1 MTRFEIRASFR
12 GVQKASR
19 GLLIALGLIAVGCGQ
34 QADTRAEARQLLR
47 SLNDVSDRGTFQ
59 ERSSAIDRLTKMSLH
74 TSEHVQ
80 TRDVCRAA
88 HQGLLEAE
96 TAQAEAR
103 KALSE
108 ANTRDAGLIGSQQAS
123 AVAADIERSNKA
135 LATAKQ
141 RFPECE
147 RAMRK
152 LIAEAH

>member
-1 MTRFEIRASFR
+1 MTRFEIRASFQ
-12 GVQKASR
+12 GVQKASA
-19 GLLIALGLIAVGCGQ
+19 GLLLALGIVSGACNQ
-34 QADTRAEARQLLR
+34 KADAHGEARELLR
-47 SLNDVSDRGTFQ
+47 SLNDVSDRGSFQ
-59 ERSSAIDRLTKMSLH
+59 ERSAAIDRLAKLPLRVAD
-74 TSEHVQ
+74 HVQ
-80 TRDVCRAA
+80 TRAVCRAA

-108 ANTRDAGLIGSQQAS
+108 ASGRDAGLLGSQQAT
-123 AVAADIERSNKA
+123 AVAVDIARSNKA

-152 LIAEAH
+152 LIVEAH

>member
-1 MTRFEIRASFR
+1 MTRFEIRTSFR
-12 GVQKASR
+12 GVQKASA
-19 GLLIALGLIAVGCGQ
+19 GLLVALGIISAACNQ
-34 QADTRAEARQLLR
+34 KADARGEARELLR
-47 SLNDVSDRGTFQ
+47 SLNDVSDRGSFQ
-59 ERSSAIDRLTKMSLH
+59 ERSAAIDRLTNMPLRVAD
-74 TSEHVQ
+74 HVK
-80 TRDVCRAA
+80 TRAVCRVA
-88 HQGLLEAE
+88 HQGLLDAE

-108 ANTRDAGLIGSQQAS
+108 GSGRDAGLLGMQQAT
-123 AVAADIERSNKA
+123 AVAADIARSNKA

>member
-1 MTRFEIRASFR
+1 MTRFQIRASFR
-12 GVQKASR
+12 GVQKASG
-19 GLLIALGLIAVGCGQ
+19 GLLFALGLIVAGGCNQ
-34 QADTRAEARQLLR
+34 QADTRAEARLLLR
-47 SLNDVSDRGTFQ
+47 SLNDVSDRGSFQ
-59 ERSSAIDRLTKMSLH
+59 ERSNAIDRLAKLSLH

-103 KALSE
+103 KALSG
-108 ANTRDAGLIGSQQAS
+108 ARDAGLIGAQQAS

-135 LATAKQ
+135 LATAKR